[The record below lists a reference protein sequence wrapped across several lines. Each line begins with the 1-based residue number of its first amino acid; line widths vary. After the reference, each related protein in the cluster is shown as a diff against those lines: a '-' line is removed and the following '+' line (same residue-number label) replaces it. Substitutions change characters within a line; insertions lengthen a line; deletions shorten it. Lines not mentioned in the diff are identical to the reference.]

1 MIIVVL
7 SERSAG
13 TVLVTFFQDKDLKI
27 EDKYGTT
34 NKKEFW
40 SGMAESPDK
49 MIRRTDSVIFWHNV
63 HKVPVPLC
71 I

>member
-1 MIIVVL
+1 VIIVVL

-34 NKKEFW
+34 N
-40 SGMAESPDK
+40 
-49 MIRRTDSVIFWHNV
+49 NV
-63 HKVPVPLC
+63 HKVPLTFAPDYR
-71 I
+71 